1 MKAGQR
7 NTTVQELEAALARKV
22 ESSESDMLEARQI
35 KAMVEGIKAEARQYT
50 AAGGSLA
57 EYAKRLTERQD
68 AEIAVFERAKEQ
80 LEAAK
85 KSKQGDALMAYWEA
99 LNDQLRNLGIRPLT
113 LDE

>member
-1 MKAGQR
+1 MRYTYAYKTSDGVR
-7 NTTVQELEAALARKV
+7 HEASMDAESREAVFEALRAK
-22 ESSESDMLEARQI
+22 
-35 KAMVEGIKAEARQYT
+35 GIKAEARQYT
-50 AAGGSLA
+50 ATGGSLA

-85 KSKQGDALMAYWEA
+85 KSKQGDALMAHWEA

-113 LDE
+113 LE